1 MSPVLGIG
9 VLVAGLSANC
19 SSSFFAYFDM
29 SITFH
34 HLFS

>member
-1 MSPVLGIG
+1 
-9 VLVAGLSANC
+9 VAGLSASC

-34 HLFS
+34 HLFG